1 MKKGVDFIGV
11 SVGAFIL
18 NRKGELFLSKR
29 SQKARNER
37 GKWEAPGG
45 AVDFGER
52 REDAVIR
59 EVKEEFGVDSE
70 VTGVLHV
77 TDEILPEYNQ
87 HWVVT
92 TFLIKIKNGQTPR
105 IMEPDKCDEIGW
117 FSFDNLPAPRSMIT
131 QLDIDYYLKNV
142 KGSTSAKITL

>member
-18 NRKGELFLSKR
+18 NEKGELFLSKR
-29 SQKARNER
+29 SQQARNER

-52 REDAVIR
+52 REDAIVR
-59 EVKEEFGVDSE
+59 EVKEEFGVDAD
-70 VTGVLHV
+70 VTGVLQV
-77 TDEILPEYNQ
+77 ADEILPEYKQ
-87 HWVVT
+87 HWVAT
-92 TFLIKIKNGQTPR
+92 TFLMKIKDGSPR

-117 FSFDNLPAPRSMIT
+117 FSFDNLPSPMSMIT
-131 QLDIDYYLKNV
+131 QMDIDCYL
-142 KGSTSAKITL
+142 AKETAREQK